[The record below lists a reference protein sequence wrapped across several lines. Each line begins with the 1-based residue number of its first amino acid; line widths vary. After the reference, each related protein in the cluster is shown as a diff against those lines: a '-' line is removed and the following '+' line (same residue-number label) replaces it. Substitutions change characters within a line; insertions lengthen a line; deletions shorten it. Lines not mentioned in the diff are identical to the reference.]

1 MKTSA
6 PSLCT
11 ALFASTLLAASA
23 ATFDWPQWQGPDR
36 TAISA
41 ETGLLREWPADGPP
55 LKWRIEKLGGGY
67 GAPAIS
73 GGRIYGMS
81 RRGDQE
87 VVWALSETDGKELWA
102 TPIGTP
108 PEGGMQQGIEGP
120 GCTPTVD
127 GERMYVLGYAGDLAC
142 LNTADGKVVWKRS
155 LTKDFGGH
163 IPVWRY
169 NESPLVDGD
178 KLICTP
184 GGNDAT
190 LIALNKLTGEVVW
203 KSVLPGHTDDSKGP
217 EMMAATPLLVALDKN
232 GDKEIPAT
240 EIDAASG
247 VLVGLDKNSDGKL
260 EEQELRGGEARG
272 GGNNRWNRRRGG
284 SFMQSLKIY
293 AGLDVDRNGT
303 IDPAEITGAA
313 AALRKLDANG
323 DGKLVESEVGQAF
336 QDPKRSGAG
345 YASAITIEFEGVKQ
359 YVQLTAHA
367 LVGVAASDGKLLWR
381 YDKPANR
388 MGINCSSPIYSDG
401 TVFAASAYGN
411 GGGLAKLGKEG
422 DTGFR
427 AEEDWFSKEMEN
439 HHGGM
444 VVAGG
449 CLYGANGG
457 NGGGYLVCLDFKTGQ
472 VLWNEGDRDKR
483 RVKKGSIAM
492 ADGRIYYRTEDE
504 GAVVLIEPNRENY
517 VERGRFE
524 QPDRT
529 GKPAWT
535 HPVIANGK
543 LYIRDQDLLLC
554 YDLKA
559 AGGR

>member
-1 MKTSA
+1 MKASA
-6 PSLCT
+6 PFLCT

-87 VVWALSETDGKELWA
+87 VVWALSETDGKELWS

-178 KLICTP
+178 KVICTP

-190 LIALNKLTGEVVW
+190 LVALNKLTGEVVW
-203 KSVLPGHTDDSKGP
+203 KSVLAGHTDDSKGP

-232 GDKEIPAT
+232 GDKEIPAA

-247 VLVGLDKNSDGKL
+247 VLAGLDKNTDGKL

-272 GGNNRWNRRRGG
+272 GG
-284 SFMQSLKIY
+284 
-293 AGLDVDRNGT
+293 
-303 IDPAEITGAA
+303 
-313 AALRKLDANG
+313 
-323 DGKLVESEVGQAF
+323 
-336 QDPKRSGAG
+336 
-345 YASAITIEFEGVKQ
+345 
-359 YVQLTAHA
+359 
-367 LVGVAASDGKLLWR
+367 
-381 YDKPANR
+381 
-388 MGINCSSPIYSDG
+388 
-401 TVFAASAYGN
+401 
-411 GGGLAKLGKEG
+411 
-422 DTGFR
+422 
-427 AEEDWFSKEMEN
+427 
-439 HHGGM
+439 
-444 VVAGG
+444 
-449 CLYGANGG
+449 
-457 NGGGYLVCLDFKTGQ
+457 
-472 VLWNEGDRDKR
+472 
-483 RVKKGSIAM
+483 
-492 ADGRIYYRTEDE
+492 
-504 GAVVLIEPNRENY
+504 
-517 VERGRFE
+517 
-524 QPDRT
+524 
-529 GKPAWT
+529 
-535 HPVIANGK
+535 
-543 LYIRDQDLLLC
+543 
-554 YDLKA
+554 
-559 AGGR
+559 